1 MKAQIVYDKPCRIRF
16 RCGSDAFTK
25 ELERSIHKLVMSNP
39 WAIACEAHYEN
50 GGILI
55 RYKEGHRAEAVELVR
70 KLRGSDL
77 APVSDN
83 QYDTEEIDRTFKSDL
98 AKLVM
103 QRYIRKAALPAPIGA
118 ALIVYSGLKYIAKGV
133 SALFDG
139 KLTVGVLDGA
149 SISACLIQKNYNTAG
164 TVMFLLSVSG
174 LLEDYTRARTRA
186 ALTDSLA
193 IKADQVWLA
202 GKDADTLIPMSQ
214 LQVDD
219 CIRVRT
225 GSVIPVDGQIT
236 EGEAYIN
243 EASMTG
249 EPLAVMKSAGAS
261 VFAGTVVEEGSVV
274 IKVRKL
280 SSDTKISKII
290 ELIDNSENLKAGVQ
304 SKAERLADSIVPYS
318 FLAFGLTLLFTRNVT
333 KAVSVLMVDYSCAIK
348 LSTPIAVISAI
359 KEAADDDVTV
369 KGGKYLEEYALA
381 DSIVFDKT
389 GTLTNA
395 EPVLE
400 KVIAL
405 GDYSEAETLKIAAC
419 LEEHFPHSVARAI
432 VKGAAD
438 RDIDHAE
445 EHAEVQYIV
454 AHGISTTLHGKRA
467 IIGSRHFVCEDEGI
481 EITDEQQAE
490 IDEKSGACSVVYL
503 AVGNKLTG
511 ALCISDPP
519 RPEAEEAVKQLKEAG
534 ITNIVMLTGDSAKAA
549 EITAQKLGI
558 SDFRAQVLP
567 EDKHR
572 YVQQL
577 KEHGHRV
584 IMVGDGI
591 NDAPALAAANVSV
604 AMSDASDI
612 AKETADITVRGAD
625 LTQLAAIRQLSEKLM
640 HRINS
645 NYRFIL
651 LFNSVLLLSGAFGL
665 LQPSAS
671 ALLHNASTMA
681 ICAKSMTPLEDK
693 KRKKKNK

>member
-39 WAIACEAHYEN
+39 WAVACEAHYEN

-103 QRYIRKAALPAPIGA
+103 QRYIRKAILPAPIGA

-139 KLTVGVLDGA
+139 KLTVEVLDGA
-149 SISACLIQKNYNTAG
+149 SISVCLIQKNYNTAG

-503 AVGNKLTG
+503 AVGDKLTG

-625 LTQLAAIRQLSEKLM
+625 LTQLASIRQLSEKLM

>member
-16 RCGSDAFTK
+16 RCGSNAFTK

-103 QRYIRKAALPAPIGA
+103 QRYIRKAVLPAPIGA

-139 KLTVGVLDGA
+139 KLTVEVLDGA

-202 GKDADTLIPMSQ
+202 GKDVDTLIPMSQ

-445 EHAEVQYIV
+445 EHAE
-454 AHGISTTLHGKRA
+454 
-467 IIGSRHFVCEDEGI
+467 E
-481 EITDEQQAE
+481 
-490 IDEKSGACSVVYL
+490 
-503 AVGNKLTG
+503 
-511 ALCISDPP
+511 
-519 RPEAEEAVKQLKEAG
+519 EEAAGEA
-534 ITNIVMLTGDSAKAA
+534 VDVPFRL
-549 EITAQKLGI
+549 
-558 SDFRAQVLP
+558 RAQV
-567 EDKHR
+567 DAQH
-572 YVQQL
+572 VVVA
-577 KEHGHRV
+577 RV
-584 IMVGDGI
+584 HAI
-591 NDAPALAAANVSV
+591 ALAGGGKVVVHHGRHSL
-604 AMSDASDI
+604 
-612 AKETADITVRGAD
+612 VRGVEVVLPSPD
-625 LTQLAAIRQLSEKLM
+625 IRA
-640 HRINS
+640 
-645 NYRFIL
+645 IL
-651 LFNSVLLLSGAFGL
+651 LARDQLQQRRGVRYHEDDIVVLRLAQNRRIQLYLRGAELRFAHEL
-665 LQPSAS
+665 YA
-671 ALLHNASTMA
+671 
-681 ICAKSMTPLEDK
+681 
-693 KRKKKNK
+693 

>member
-1 MKAQIVYDKPCRIRF
+1 M
-16 RCGSDAFTK
+16 
-25 ELERSIHKLVMSNP
+25 
-39 WAIACEAHYEN
+39 
-50 GGILI
+50 
-55 RYKEGHRAEAVELVR
+55 VE
-70 KLRGSDL
+70 
-77 APVSDN
+77 
-83 QYDTEEIDRTFKSDL
+83 
-98 AKLVM
+98 
-103 QRYIRKAALPAPIGA
+103 
-118 ALIVYSGLKYIAKGV
+118 
-133 SALFDG
+133 
-139 KLTVGVLDGA
+139 LDGA

-249 EPLAVMKSAGAS
+249 EPLAVMKSTGAS

-318 FLAFGLTLLFTRNVT
+318 FLGFALTLLFTRNVT

-438 RDIDHAE
+438 RYIDHAE

-503 AVGNKLTG
+503 AVGDKLTG

-519 RPEAEEAVKQLKEAG
+519 RPEAEEAVRKLKEAG

-572 YVQQL
+572 YVEQL
-577 KEHGHRV
+577 KEQGHRV

-651 LFNSVLLLSGAFGL
+651 LFNSALLLSGAFGL

>member
-1 MKAQIVYDKPCRIRF
+1 M
-16 RCGSDAFTK
+16 
-25 ELERSIHKLVMSNP
+25 
-39 WAIACEAHYEN
+39 
-50 GGILI
+50 
-55 RYKEGHRAEAVELVR
+55 
-70 KLRGSDL
+70 
-77 APVSDN
+77 
-83 QYDTEEIDRTFKSDL
+83 
-98 AKLVM
+98 
-103 QRYIRKAALPAPIGA
+103 
-118 ALIVYSGLKYIAKGV
+118 
-133 SALFDG
+133 
-139 KLTVGVLDGA
+139 LDGA

-503 AVGNKLTG
+503 AVGDKLTG

-519 RPEAEEAVKQLKEAG
+519 RPEAEEAVRKLKEAG

-572 YVQQL
+572 YVEQL
-577 KEHGHRV
+577 KEQGHRV

-651 LFNSVLLLSGAFGL
+651 LFNSALLLSGAFGL

-693 KRKKKNK
+693 KRKKKSK

>member
-16 RCGSDAFTK
+16 RCGSNAFTK

-55 RYKEGHRAEAVELVR
+55 RYKEDHRAEAVELVR
-70 KLRGSDL
+70 KLRGSYL

-103 QRYIRKAALPAPIGA
+103 QRYIRKAILPAPIGA

-139 KLTVGVLDGA
+139 KLTVEVLDGA

-369 KGGKYLEEYALA
+369 KGGKYLEAVA
-381 DSIVFDKT
+381 DASTIVFDKT
-389 GTLTNA
+389 GTLTKGVFA
-395 EPVLE
+395 
-400 KVIAL
+400 
-405 GDYSEAETLKIAAC
+405 
-419 LEEHFPHSVARAI
+419 
-432 VKGAAD
+432 VKGVYSVIDKNELIKYAAYAEFYSTHPIAVSVKNAYKNTVD
-438 RDIDHAE
+438 TAKILNYTEISGMGISADIDGHKVLAGNGRLLE
-445 EHAEVQYIV
+445 SNNISHEKAKSHIGSIIYIAVDGKFAGYIV
-454 AHGISTTLHGKRA
+454 
-467 IIGSRHFVCEDEGI
+467 
-481 EITDEQQAE
+481 
-490 IDEKSGACSVVYL
+490 
-503 AVGNKLTG
+503 
-511 ALCISDPP
+511 ISD
-519 RPEAEEAVKQLKEAG
+519 EIKADSKAAISALKQL
-534 ITNIVMLTGDSAKAA
+534 NIKSVMLTGDIKKNADYTA
-549 EITAQKLGI
+549 EQIGIDKVYSQLLPQDKVSKLEEI
-558 SDFRAQVLP
+558 LSSKNPKKNVAF
-567 EDKHR
+567 
-572 YVQQL
+572 
-577 KEHGHRV
+577 
-584 IMVGDGI
+584 VGDGI
-591 NDAPALAAANVSV
+591 NDAPVLMRSDVGIAMGGIGSDSAIEAADVVLMTDEPSK
-604 AMSDASDI
+604 I
-612 AKETADITVRGAD
+612 AKASKISAKTMSVILQNIVF
-625 LTQLAAIRQLSEKLM
+625 AIGVKVLVM
-640 HRINS
+640 
-645 NYRFIL
+645 IL
-651 LFNSVLLLSGAFGL
+651 SVLGI
-665 LQPSAS
+665 
-671 ALLHNASTMA
+671 STMWLA
-681 ICAKSMTPLEDK
+681 IFADVGVSLLAILNSLRALYYKD
-693 KRKKKNK
+693 

>member
-16 RCGSDAFTK
+16 RCGSNAFTK

-70 KLRGSDL
+70 KLRGNDL

-103 QRYIRKAALPAPIGA
+103 QRYIRKAILPAPIGA

-139 KLTVGVLDGA
+139 KLTVEVLDGA

-202 GKDADTLIPMSQ
+202 GK
-214 LQVDD
+214 DD

-333 KAVSVLMVDYSCAIK
+333 KAVSVLMVDYS
-348 LSTPIAVISAI
+348 
-359 KEAADDDVTV
+359 
-369 KGGKYLEEYALA
+369 
-381 DSIVFDKT
+381 
-389 GTLTNA
+389 
-395 EPVLE
+395 
-400 KVIAL
+400 
-405 GDYSEAETLKIAAC
+405 
-419 LEEHFPHSVARAI
+419 R
-432 VKGAAD
+432 
-438 RDIDHAE
+438 
-445 EHAEVQYIV
+445 YI
-454 AHGISTTLHGKRA
+454 
-467 IIGSRHFVCEDEGI
+467 
-481 EITDEQQAE
+481 
-490 IDEKSGACSVVYL
+490 
-503 AVGNKLTG
+503 
-511 ALCISDPP
+511 
-519 RPEAEEAVKQLKEAG
+519 
-534 ITNIVMLTGDSAKAA
+534 
-549 EITAQKLGI
+549 
-558 SDFRAQVLP
+558 
-567 EDKHR
+567 R
-572 YVQQL
+572 Y
-577 KEHGHRV
+577 
-584 IMVGDGI
+584 
-591 NDAPALAAANVSV
+591 
-604 AMSDASDI
+604 
-612 AKETADITVRGAD
+612 
-625 LTQLAAIRQLSEKLM
+625 
-640 HRINS
+640 
-645 NYRFIL
+645 
-651 LFNSVLLLSGAFGL
+651 
-665 LQPSAS
+665 
-671 ALLHNASTMA
+671 
-681 ICAKSMTPLEDK
+681 
-693 KRKKKNK
+693 

>member
-16 RCGSDAFTK
+16 RCGSNAFTK

-103 QRYIRKAALPAPIGA
+103 QRYIRKAVLPAPIGA

-139 KLTVGVLDGA
+139 KLTVEVLDGA
-149 SISACLIQKNYNTAG
+149 SICACLIQKNYNTAG

-202 GKDADTLIPMSQ
+202 GKDVDTLIPMSQ

-534 ITNIVMLTGDSAKAA
+534 ITNIIMLTGDSAKAA

-651 LFNSVLLLSGAFGL
+651 LFNSMLLLSGAFGL

>member
-1 MKAQIVYDKPCRIRF
+1 MRAQIVYDKPCRIRF
-16 RCGSDAFTK
+16 RCGSNAFTK

-83 QYDTEEIDRTFKSDL
+83 QYDIEEIDRTFKSDL

-103 QRYIRKAALPAPIGA
+103 QRYIRKAVLPAPIGA

-139 KLTVGVLDGA
+139 KLTVEVLDGS

-534 ITNIVMLTGDSAKAA
+534 ITNIIMLTGDSAKAA

>member
-1 MKAQIVYDKPCRIRF
+1 M
-16 RCGSDAFTK
+16 
-25 ELERSIHKLVMSNP
+25 
-39 WAIACEAHYEN
+39 
-50 GGILI
+50 
-55 RYKEGHRAEAVELVR
+55 
-70 KLRGSDL
+70 
-77 APVSDN
+77 
-83 QYDTEEIDRTFKSDL
+83 
-98 AKLVM
+98 
-103 QRYIRKAALPAPIGA
+103 
-118 ALIVYSGLKYIAKGV
+118 
-133 SALFDG
+133 
-139 KLTVGVLDGA
+139 LDGA
-149 SISACLIQKNYNTAG
+149 SICACLIQKNYNTAG

-202 GKDADTLIPMSQ
+202 GKDVDTLIPMSQ

-534 ITNIVMLTGDSAKAA
+534 ITNIIMLTGDSAKAA

-651 LFNSVLLLSGAFGL
+651 LFNSMLLLSGAFGL

>member
-1 MKAQIVYDKPCRIRF
+1 M
-16 RCGSDAFTK
+16 
-25 ELERSIHKLVMSNP
+25 
-39 WAIACEAHYEN
+39 
-50 GGILI
+50 
-55 RYKEGHRAEAVELVR
+55 
-70 KLRGSDL
+70 
-77 APVSDN
+77 
-83 QYDTEEIDRTFKSDL
+83 
-98 AKLVM
+98 
-103 QRYIRKAALPAPIGA
+103 
-118 ALIVYSGLKYIAKGV
+118 
-133 SALFDG
+133 
-139 KLTVGVLDGA
+139 
-149 SISACLIQKNYNTAG
+149 
-164 TVMFLLSVSG
+164 
-174 LLEDYTRARTRA
+174 
-186 ALTDSLA
+186 
-193 IKADQVWLA
+193 
-202 GKDADTLIPMSQ
+202 
-214 LQVDD
+214 DD

-249 EPLAVMKSAGAS
+249 EPLAVMKSTGAS

-318 FLAFGLTLLFTRNVT
+318 FLGFALTLLFTRNVT

-438 RDIDHAE
+438 RYIDHAE

-503 AVGNKLTG
+503 AVGDKLTG

-519 RPEAEEAVKQLKEAG
+519 RPEAEEAVRKLKEAG

-572 YVQQL
+572 YVEQL
-577 KEHGHRV
+577 KEQGHRV

-651 LFNSVLLLSGAFGL
+651 LFNSALLLSGAFGL

>member
-16 RCGSDAFTK
+16 RCGSNAFTK

-55 RYKEGHRAEAVELVR
+55 RYKEGHRAEAVELVK

-103 QRYIRKAALPAPIGA
+103 QRYIRKAILPAPIGA

-139 KLTVGVLDGA
+139 KLIVEVLDGA

-503 AVGNKLTG
+503 AVGDKLTG

-519 RPEAEEAVKQLKEAG
+519 RPEAEKAVKQLKEAG
-534 ITNIVMLTGDSAKAA
+534 ITNIIMLTGDSAKAA

-572 YVQQL
+572 YVEQL
-577 KEHGHRV
+577 KEQGHRV

>member
-1 MKAQIVYDKPCRIRF
+1 MRSSIVYDKPGRIRF
-16 RCGSDAFTK
+16 RCGADVFTK
-25 ELERSIHKLVMSNP
+25 ELECALHKLISEQEYVKS
-39 WAIACEAHYEN
+39 CEAHFEN
-50 GGILI
+50 GGILVC
-55 RYKEGHRAEAVELVR
+55 YKDGHRGDVVKLV
-70 KLRGSDL
+70 KGIDVTTLK
-77 APVSDN
+77 PVADN
-83 QYDTEEIDRTFKSDL
+83 QYNVGEIDRNFKSSL
-98 AKLVM
+98 VKLIAN
-103 QRYIRKAALPAPIGA
+103 RYIRKAVLPAPICSA
-118 ALIVYSGLKYIAKGV
+118 IIFYNGLKYIAKGV

-139 KLTVGVLDGA
+139 KLTVEVLDGA
-149 SISACLIQKNYNTAG
+149 SIGACLAQKNYNTAG
-164 TVMFLLSVSG
+164 TVMFLLSVSS

-193 IKADQVWLA
+193 IKADKVWLA
-202 GKDADTLIPMSQ
+202 GEECDTLIPMSQ
-214 LQVDD
+214 LQVGD

-236 EGEAYIN
+236 EGEAYVN

-249 EPLAVMKSAGAS
+249 EPLAVMKSAGSS

-290 ELIDNSENLKAGVQ
+290 ELIDNSENLKAGIQ

-318 FLAFGLTLLFTRNVT
+318 FLGFALTLLLTRNVT

-359 KEAADDDVTV
+359 KEAADRDITV
-369 KGGKYLEEYALA
+369 KGGKYLEEFAQA
-381 DSIVFDKT
+381 DAIVFDKT

-400 KVIAL
+400 RVIAL
-405 GDYSEAETLKIAAC
+405 GDYSEEDTLKIAAC

-438 RDIDHAE
+438 RNINHAE

-467 IIGSRHFVCEDEGI
+467 VIGSRHFVCEDEGI
-481 EITDEQQAE
+481 EITEAQQAE

-503 AVGNKLTG
+503 AVGDTLTG

-519 RPEAEEAVKQLKEAG
+519 RAEAKEAVDMLKKAG

-549 EITAQKLGI
+549 EITAAKLGI
-558 SDFRAQVLP
+558 PDFRAQVLP
-567 EDKHR
+567 EDKHH
-572 YVQQL
+572 YVEQL
-577 KEHGHRV
+577 KEEGHKV

-612 AKETADITVRGAD
+612 AKETADITIHGAD
-625 LTQLAAIRQLSEKLM
+625 LTELVQMRYLSEMLM
-640 HRINS
+640 ERINR
-645 NYRFIL
+645 NYRFIV
-651 LFNSVLLLSGAFGL
+651 LFNSALLLSGAFGVL
-665 LQPSAS
+665 SPSMS

-681 ICAKSMTPLEDK
+681 ICAKSMTKLEK
-693 KRKKKNK
+693 KDKKNK

>member
-16 RCGSDAFTK
+16 RCGSNAFTK

-103 QRYIRKAALPAPIGA
+103 QRYIRKAILPAPIGA

-139 KLTVGVLDGA
+139 KLTVEVLDG
-149 SISACLIQKNYNTAG
+149 ACLIQKNYNTAG

-534 ITNIVMLTGDSAKAA
+534 ITNIIMLTGDSAKAA

-567 EDKHR
+567 EDKHG

-591 NDAPALAAANVSV
+591 NDAPALAANVSV

-625 LTQLAAIRQLSEKLM
+625 LTQLAAIRQLSEKLI

>member
-139 KLTVGVLDGA
+139 KLTVEVLDGA
-149 SISACLIQKNYNTAG
+149 STSACLIQKNYNTAG

-549 EITAQKLGI
+549 EITARKLGI

-572 YVQQL
+572 YIQQL
-577 KEHGHRV
+577 KEQGHRV

>member
-16 RCGSDAFTK
+16 RCGSNAFTK

-103 QRYIRKAALPAPIGA
+103 QRYIRKAILPAPIGA

-139 KLTVGVLDGA
+139 NLTVEVLDGA

-503 AVGNKLTG
+503 AVGDKLTG

-534 ITNIVMLTGDSAKAA
+534 ITNIIMLTGDSAKAA

-572 YVQQL
+572 YVEQL
-577 KEHGHRV
+577 KEQGHRV

-625 LTQLAAIRQLSEKLM
+625 LTQLAAIRQLSEKLI

>member
-16 RCGSDAFTK
+16 RCGSNAFTK

-103 QRYIRKAALPAPIGA
+103 QRYIRKAILPAPIGA

-139 KLTVGVLDGA
+139 KLTVEVLDGA

-534 ITNIVMLTGDSAKAA
+534 ITNIIMLTGDSAKAA

-625 LTQLAAIRQLSEKLM
+625 LTQLAAIRQLSEKLI

>member
-1 MKAQIVYDKPCRIRF
+1 M
-16 RCGSDAFTK
+16 
-25 ELERSIHKLVMSNP
+25 
-39 WAIACEAHYEN
+39 
-50 GGILI
+50 
-55 RYKEGHRAEAVELVR
+55 
-70 KLRGSDL
+70 
-77 APVSDN
+77 
-83 QYDTEEIDRTFKSDL
+83 
-98 AKLVM
+98 
-103 QRYIRKAALPAPIGA
+103 
-118 ALIVYSGLKYIAKGV
+118 
-133 SALFDG
+133 
-139 KLTVGVLDGA
+139 LDGA

-503 AVGNKLTG
+503 AVGDKLTG

-577 KEHGHRV
+577 KEQGHRV

-693 KRKKKNK
+693 KRRKKNK

>member
-16 RCGSDAFTK
+16 RCGSNAFTK
-25 ELERSIHKLVMSNP
+25 ELERSIHKLVMSNT

-55 RYKEGHRAEAVELVR
+55 RYKEGHRAEAVKLVR
-70 KLRGSDL
+70 NLRGSDL

-103 QRYIRKAALPAPIGA
+103 QRYIRKAILPAPIGA

-139 KLTVGVLDGA
+139 KLTDEVLDGA

-503 AVGNKLTG
+503 AVGDKLTG

-567 EDKHR
+567 EDKHG

>member
-16 RCGSDAFTK
+16 RCGSNAFTK

-55 RYKEGHRAEAVELVR
+55 RYKEDHRAEAVELVR
-70 KLRGSDL
+70 KLRGSYL

-103 QRYIRKAALPAPIGA
+103 QRYIRKAILPAPIGA

-133 SALFDG
+133 SALFDR
-139 KLTVGVLDGA
+139 KLTVEVLDGA

-419 LEEHFPHSVARAI
+419 LEEHFPHSLARAI

-503 AVGNKLTG
+503 AVGDKLTG

-519 RPEAEEAVKQLKEAG
+519 RPEAEVAVKQLKEAG

>member
-16 RCGSDAFTK
+16 RCGSNAFTK

-103 QRYIRKAALPAPIGA
+103 QRYIRKAILPAPIGA

-139 KLTVGVLDGA
+139 NLTVEVLDGA

-503 AVGNKLTG
+503 AVGDKLTG

-534 ITNIVMLTGDSAKAA
+534 ITNIIMLTGDSAKAA